1 MSMENGFS
9 LIRTRRSVRT
19 YDASPLKPE
28 HREAIASF
36 MADIPTPWGIA
47 PEFRLLDA
55 KEHGLKSPVVTGES
69 LYFAAKLSR
78 PEHAEEALGYAFE
91 KLVLYAW
98 SLGIGTVWLGGTLNR
113 DAFQKAM
120 DLGPGEFMPCASPL
134 GYPAKKPSLRES
146 LMRKGV
152 GADTRLPFGELFFQ
166 RDFGHSLSPEAAGAL
181 ARPLEAVRLAPSAV
195 NKQPWRAVVQ
205 DGAVHFCLK
214 RTKGLAGDASTGDL
228 QKIDLGIA
236 LCHFAIT
243 AEEDGLKPTFILN
256 DPGLETE
263 TDMEYIASYRVDL

>member
-1 MSMENGFS
+1 MEQILS

-19 YDASPLKPE
+19 YDGSPLKPE
-28 HREAIASF
+28 HREAIAAF
-36 MADIPTPWGIA
+36 MADIPTPWGITPA
-47 PEFRLLDA
+47 FRLLEA
-55 KEHGLKSPVVTGES
+55 AEHGLKSPVLAGES
-69 LYFAAKLSR
+69 LYFAAKLPR
-78 PEHAEEALGYAFE
+78 EPHAEEALGYAFE

-113 DAFQKAM
+113 EAFEKAM
-120 DLGPGEFMPCASPL
+120 DLAPGEFMPCASPL

-152 GADTRLPFGELFFQ
+152 GADTRLPFGDLFFDG
-166 RDFGHSLSPEAAGAL
+166 DFSRPLRPEAAGAL
-181 ARPLEAVRLAPSAV
+181 ARPLEAVRLGPSAV
-195 NKQPWRAVVQ
+195 NKQPWRAAVL

-214 RTKGLAGDASTGDL
+214 RNKGLAGDASTGDL

-236 LCHFAIT
+236 LCHFALT
-243 AEEDGLKPTFILN
+243 AEEDGLKPSFFLE

-263 TDMEYIASYRVDL
+263 ADMAYIASYRVSP